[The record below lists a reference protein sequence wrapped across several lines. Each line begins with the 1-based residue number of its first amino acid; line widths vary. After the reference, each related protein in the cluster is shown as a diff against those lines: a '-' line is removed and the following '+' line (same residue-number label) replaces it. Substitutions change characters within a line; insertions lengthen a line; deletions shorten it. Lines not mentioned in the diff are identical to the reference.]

1 VISGA
6 LNAHVSGASFTYVTA
21 ALSEA
26 ALITELQAGRP
37 VLRLTSGHIDI
48 VSGCRS
54 SDGSYAGAK
63 STMFDHIVFFIPI
76 FEIQCG
82 RFFSNY
88 EMTSG
93 TDFSRATSCNPY

>member
-1 VISGA
+1 MGESVNRLFRCVNRLFRGVNRLFRGVNRLFRGVNRISDA
-6 LNAHVSGASFTYVTA
+6 LNAHVKGASFTYVTA

-63 STMFDHIVFFIPI
+63 
-76 FEIQCG
+76 
-82 RFFSNY
+82 
-88 EMTSG
+88 
-93 TDFSRATSCNPY
+93 